1 MDKNEKLI
9 KTDKL
14 ITWAGLGIAVL
25 SAILAIVFAM
35 NNGGVKELTAV
46 KANGLFDATYWIL
59 ICFVAIA
66 IAAILFFVIVKLI
79 NNFKDDK
86 TYWKKFLLLVGI
98 VAVVVVVSYILSKGN
113 DVTLALMEKNNIS
126 ESTSKLIGAA
136 CWMVYILVIGA
147 AVSILYTEVAKL
159 FKK

>member
-1 MDKNEKLI
+1 MKE

-14 ITWAGLGIAVL
+14 ITLLGLGIAVVCT
-25 SAILAIVFAM
+25 ILAIVFAM
-35 NNGGVKELTAV
+35 NNGGVKELAAV
-46 KANGLFDATYWIL
+46 QQNGLFDAVYWIL
-59 ICFVAIA
+59 ICFVAVA
-66 IAAILFFVIVKLI
+66 IAAIVFFLIVKLA
-79 NNFKDDK
+79 NNFKEQPG
-86 TYWKKFLLLVGI
+86 YWKKFLLLVAI
-98 VAVVVVVSYILSKGN
+98 VVVVCVVSYVLSKGN

-147 AVSILYTEVAKL
+147 AVSIVYTEVAKL

>member
-1 MDKNEKLI
+1 MKE

-14 ITWAGLGIAVL
+14 ITLLGLGIAVVCT
-25 SAILAIVFAM
+25 ILAIVFAM
-35 NNGGVKELTAV
+35 NNGGVKELAAV
-46 KANGLFDATYWIL
+46 QQNGLFDAVYWIL
-59 ICFVAIA
+59 ICFVAVA
-66 IAAILFFVIVKLI
+66 IAAIIFFLIVKLA
-79 NNFKDDK
+79 NNFKEQPG
-86 TYWKKFLLLVGI
+86 YWKKFLLLVAI
-98 VAVVVVVSYILSKGN
+98 VVVVCVVSYVLSKGN

-147 AVSILYTEVAKL
+147 AVSIVYTEVAKL

>member
-1 MDKNEKLI
+1 MKE

-14 ITWAGLGIAVL
+14 ITLLGLGIAVVCTV
-25 SAILAIVFAM
+25 LAIVFAM
-35 NNGGVKELTAV
+35 NNGGVKDLAAV
-46 KANGLFDATYWIL
+46 QANGLFDATYWIL

-66 IAAILFFVIVKLI
+66 IAAIVFFLIVKLA
-79 NNFKDDK
+79 NNFKEQPG
-86 TYWKKFLLLVGI
+86 YWKKFLMLVGII
-98 VAVVVVVSYILSKGN
+98 VAVVVISYLLSKGN

-147 AVSILYTEVAKL
+147 AASILYTEVAKL

>member
-1 MDKNEKLI
+1 MKE

-14 ITWAGLGIAVL
+14 ITLLGLGIAVVCT
-25 SAILAIVFAM
+25 ILAIVFAM
-35 NNGGVKELTAV
+35 NNGEVKELAAV
-46 KANGLFDATYWIL
+46 QQNGLFDAVYWIL
-59 ICFVAIA
+59 ICFVAVA
-66 IAAILFFVIVKLI
+66 IAAIVFFLVVKLA
-79 NNFKDDK
+79 NNFKEQPG
-86 TYWKKFLLLVGI
+86 YWKKFLLLVAI
-98 VAVVVVVSYILSKGN
+98 VLIVCVVSYVLSKGN

-147 AVSILYTEVAKL
+147 AVSIVYTEVAKM

>member
-1 MDKNEKLI
+1 MKE

-14 ITWAGLGIAVL
+14 ITLLGLGIAVVCTV
-25 SAILAIVFAM
+25 LAIVFAM
-35 NNGGVKELTAV
+35 NNGGVKDLAAV
-46 KANGLFDATYWIL
+46 QANGLFDATYWIL

-66 IAAILFFVIVKLI
+66 IAAIVFFLIVKLA
-79 NNFKDDK
+79 NNFKEQPG
-86 TYWKKFLLLVGI
+86 YWKKFLMLVGI
-98 VAVVVVVSYILSKGN
+98 VVAVVVISYLLSKGN

-136 CWMVYILVIGA
+136 C
-147 AVSILYTEVAKL
+147 SILYTEIAKL